1 MKKIKLFEN
10 LKKKINED
18 IMNLHMPQLIDI
30 LKSCNPGD
38 FSSIQSLINSSN
50 LTNDERRALVV
61 VLDRLDTEFH
71 KEYSSMDGGDLYNK
85 LDTKFGNNWHEI
97 LDWLEQEAQRYSSI
111 VNESVMDKST
121 NELLEMIRRGEFS
134 TDKEESDLIG
144 ELESR
149 LIKVLGDEYEWKYGT
164 TDLESVFAKIDGG
177 SDYAWRDFVDWLSG
191 EVDRYQMIVNESK
204 MVVNESRNPRKG
216 DIIIIEDDIEVKVV
230 HSFTSAKSAAAYERK
245 IHLTDTDGYSVTEM
259 IASGEIDPNE
269 KGIYVYA
276 LYDDK
281 IRLFDFTDGDVEWKI
296 KEN

>member
-1 MKKIKLFEN
+1 
-10 LKKKINED
+10 
-18 IMNLHMPQLIDI
+18 
-30 LKSCNPGD
+30 
-38 FSSIQSLINSSN
+38 
-50 LTNDERRALVV
+50 
-61 VLDRLDTEFH
+61 
-71 KEYSSMDGGDLYNK
+71 MDGGDLYNK

-121 NELLEMIRRGEFS
+121 KELLEMIRRGEFS

-149 LIKVLGDEYEWKYGT
+149 LTKVLGDEYEWKYGT

-204 MVVNESRNPRKG
+204 MVVNESRNPHKG

-281 IRLFDFTDGDVEWKI
+281 IRLFDFTDGDVEWEI

>member
-1 MKKIKLFEN
+1 
-10 LKKKINED
+10 
-18 IMNLHMPQLIDI
+18 
-30 LKSCNPGD
+30 
-38 FSSIQSLINSSN
+38 
-50 LTNDERRALVV
+50 
-61 VLDRLDTEFH
+61 
-71 KEYSSMDGGDLYNK
+71 MDGGDLYNK
-85 LDTKFGNNWHEI
+85 LDTKFGNNWSKI
-97 LDWLEQEAQRYSSI
+97 LAWLEQEAQRYSST
-111 VNESVMDKST
+111 VNESMQDKSAK
-121 NELLEMIRRGEFS
+121 ELIEMIKRGEFS

-144 ELESR
+144 ELESK
-149 LIKVLGDEYEWKYGT
+149 LAKVLGDEYEWKYGT
-164 TDLESVFAKIDGG
+164 TDLESIFAKIDGG

-191 EVDRYQMIVNESK
+191 EVDRYQSAVNESK
-204 MVVNESRNPRKG
+204 KAVNESRNPRKG

-281 IRLFDFTDGDVEWKI
+281 IRLFDFTDGDVEWEI

>member
-18 IMNLHMPQLIDI
+18 IMNLRMPQLIDI
-30 LKSCNPGD
+30 IKGCNPGD
-38 FSSIQSLINSSN
+38 FSSVQSLINSSN

-71 KEYSSMDGGDLYNK
+71 KEYSSMDGRDLYNK

-97 LDWLEQEAQRYSSI
+97 LNWLEQEAQRYSSI

-121 NELLEMIRRGEFS
+121 KELLEMIRRGEFS

-149 LIKVLGDEYEWKYGT
+149 LTKVLGDEYEWKYGT

-177 SDYAWRDFVDWLSG
+177 SDYAWRDFVNWLSG

-281 IRLFDFTDGDVEWKI
+281 IRLFDFTDGDVEWAI

>member
-18 IMNLHMPQLIDI
+18 IMNLRMPQLIDI
-30 LKSCNPGD
+30 IKGCNPGD
-38 FSSIQSLINSSN
+38 FSSVQSLINSSN

-71 KEYSSMDGGDLYNK
+71 KEYSSMDGRDLYNK

-97 LDWLEQEAQRYSSI
+97 LNWLEQEAQRYSSI

-121 NELLEMIRRGEFS
+121 KELLEMIRRGEFS

-149 LIKVLGDEYEWKYGT
+149 LTKVLGDEYEWKYGT

-177 SDYAWRDFVDWLSG
+177 SDYAWRDFVNWLSG

-281 IRLFDFTDGDVEWKI
+281 IRLFDFTDGDVEWEI

>member
-85 LDTKFGNNWHEI
+85 LDTKFSNNWHEI

-121 NELLEMIRRGEFS
+121 KELLEMIRRGEFS

-149 LIKVLGDEYEWKYGT
+149 LTKVLGDEYEWKYGT